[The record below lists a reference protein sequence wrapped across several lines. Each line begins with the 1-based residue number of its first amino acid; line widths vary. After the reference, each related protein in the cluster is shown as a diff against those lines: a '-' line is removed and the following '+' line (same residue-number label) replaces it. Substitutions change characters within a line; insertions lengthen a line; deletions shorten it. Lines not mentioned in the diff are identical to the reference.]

1 MLSTRRF
8 NKGRISTAMPSFD
21 DDDDKAGPGEEKKSD
36 VIEKPEAEAKV
47 TFLELCSN
55 NCCRPTH
62 I

>member
-47 TFLELCSN
+47 TF
-55 NCCRPTH
+55 
-62 I
+62 